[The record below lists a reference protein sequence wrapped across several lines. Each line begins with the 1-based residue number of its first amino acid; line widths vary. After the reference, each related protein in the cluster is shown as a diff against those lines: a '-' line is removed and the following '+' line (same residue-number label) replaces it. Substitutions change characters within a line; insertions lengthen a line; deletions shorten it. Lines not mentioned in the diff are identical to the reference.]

1 MCLANLAG
9 MTPTTPDRTAQPA
22 FRLHV
27 LRPLAASTETPG
39 ALPVARMV
47 PHRAAARRRRPAS
60 LRPLLRL
67 APPLALV
74 KGHRGRPDWRVVA
87 GGVGAAVADH
97 DVEDGP
103 WIA

>member
-1 MCLANLAG
+1 MCLANIAA
-9 MTPTTPDRTAQPA
+9 MTSTTADRTAQPP

-27 LRPLAASTETPG
+27 LKPRPEPTETPG
-39 ALPVARMV
+39 ALPVARRV

-74 KGHRGRPDWRVVA
+74 KGIRGRPDWRVVA

-97 DVEDGP
+97 DVDDSP

>member
-1 MCLANLAG
+1 MA
-9 MTPTTPDRTAQPA
+9 
-22 FRLHV
+22 
-27 LRPLAASTETPG
+27 RPMARPI
-39 ALPVARMV
+39 ARMV

-67 APPLALV
+67 APPLTLV
-74 KGHRGRPDWRVVA
+74 KGNRRWPDWRAVA

>member
-1 MCLANLAG
+1 
-9 MTPTTPDRTAQPA
+9 MTPTTVDRVAQPP

-27 LRPLAASTETPG
+27 LRPRAALTETSG
-39 ALPVARMV
+39 ALPEARMV

-74 KGHRGRPDWRVVA
+74 KGNRGRPDWQAVA

-97 DVEDGP
+97 DVEEGP